1 MIKPIYKNKGDP
13 LNPENYRPITL
24 LSCLG
29 KLFTS
34 IINER
39 LNLFLN
45 ENNILLENQA
55 GFRKHYSTNDHIFVL
70 YSLIEILKQQKKKLY
85 CAFVDFAKAFDSVWR
100 IGLWKKMLQ
109 NSINGKLFQ
118 VIFNLYQNIKSCITL
133 DNSNSAFFE
142 SFIGLRQGENLSP
155 VLFAIFLNDLEAFL
169 ESNFNPGI
177 EIECNTDEIYVLTRL
192 VVLLY
197 ADDTV
202 LLADSPENLQKC
214 LNDFMTY
221 CTDWKLNINYN
232 KTKIVIFGSR
242 KTDKHVFTIEEHIIE
257 VVQSYKYLGVLL
269 SNNGS
274 FLNARKC
281 IFEKANKAMHLLY
294 KRINNLNLPLDLQ
307 LKLFNNTI
315 LPIITYS
322 CEIWGY
328 ENVQMVERIHTSFL
342 RTITKCRKS
351 TPLYMLYGELGRYP
365 IEITIKSRIINFWTR
380 IITGNQLKLVNI
392 LYQKLL
398 HSNEQFKWLN
408 NVKSILRETG
418 RNDLWENQS
427 VNMHTGVHHCIKNI
441 LKDQF
446 IQRWNQQL
454 SNSSKGLNYSLYK
467 SEFSLEEY
475 LNILPRNKY
484 LPLIK
489 YRTANHY
496 LPIET
501 LRWQSIDVSERKCRL
516 CNAQDIGDEFHY
528 LFVCENFKD
537 VRHQYIN
544 TYYFKHPNILKY
556 KELLSSKSPLKL
568 SKLSKFVAIIMSQ
581 FKR

>member
-1 MIKPIYKNKGDP
+1 
-13 LNPENYRPITL
+13 
-24 LSCLG
+24 
-29 KLFTS
+29 
-34 IINER
+34 
-39 LNLFLN
+39 
-45 ENNILLENQA
+45 
-55 GFRKHYSTNDHIFVL
+55 
-70 YSLIEILKQQKKKLY
+70 
-85 CAFVDFAKAFDSVWR
+85 
-100 IGLWKKMLQ
+100 
-109 NSINGKLFQ
+109 
-118 VIFNLYQNIKSCITL
+118 
-133 DNSNSAFFE
+133 
-142 SFIGLRQGENLSP
+142 
-155 VLFAIFLNDLEAFL
+155 
-169 ESNFNPGI
+169 
-177 EIECNTDEIYVLTRL
+177 
-192 VVLLY
+192 
-197 ADDTV
+197 
-202 LLADSPENLQKC
+202 
-214 LNDFMTY
+214 
-221 CTDWKLNINYN
+221 
-232 KTKIVIFGSR
+232 
-242 KTDKHVFTIEEHIIE
+242 
-257 VVQSYKYLGVLL
+257 
-269 SNNGS
+269 
-274 FLNARKC
+274 
-281 IFEKANKAMHLLY
+281 MHLLY

-307 LKLFNNTI
+307 LKLFDNTI

-328 ENVQMVERIHTSFL
+328 ENVQMFERIHTSFL

-467 SEFSLEEY
+467 SEFSFEEY

>member
-24 LSCLG
+24 LSCLW

-55 GFRKHYSTNDHIFVL
+55 GFRKNFSTNDHIFVL

-85 CAFVDFAKAFDSVWR
+85 CAFIDFSKAFDSVWR

-169 ESNFNPGI
+169 ESNFNSGI

-221 CTDWKLNINYN
+221 CTDWKLNINN
-232 KTKIVIFGSR
+232 NWQPTKTSQHTLP
-242 KTDKHVFTIEEHIIE
+242 KTPT
-257 VVQSYKYLGVLL
+257 L
-269 SNNGS
+269 
-274 FLNARKC
+274 
-281 IFEKANKAMHLLY
+281 
-294 KRINNLNLPLDLQ
+294 
-307 LKLFNNTI
+307 
-315 LPIITYS
+315 
-322 CEIWGY
+322 
-328 ENVQMVERIHTSFL
+328 ERT
-342 RTITKCRKS
+342 
-351 TPLYMLYGELGRYP
+351 
-365 IEITIKSRIINFWTR
+365 
-380 IITGNQLKLVNI
+380 V
-392 LYQKLL
+392 
-398 HSNEQFKWLN
+398 
-408 NVKSILRETG
+408 
-418 RNDLWENQS
+418 
-427 VNMHTGVHHCIKNI
+427 
-441 LKDQF
+441 
-446 IQRWNQQL
+446 
-454 SNSSKGLNYSLYK
+454 
-467 SEFSLEEY
+467 
-475 LNILPRNKY
+475 
-484 LPLIK
+484 
-489 YRTANHY
+489 
-496 LPIET
+496 
-501 LRWQSIDVSERKCRL
+501 
-516 CNAQDIGDEFHY
+516 
-528 LFVCENFKD
+528 
-537 VRHQYIN
+537 
-544 TYYFKHPNILKY
+544 
-556 KELLSSKSPLKL
+556 
-568 SKLSKFVAIIMSQ
+568 
-581 FKR
+581 